1 MAAEQ
6 QQVAEFLASVSGE
19 LRRIELH
26 TKRRVSADLTGKY
39 RSAFRG
45 SGLLFS
51 DIREY
56 QPGDYVKNIHW
67 KVTARTGKVYVKS
80 YEEDR
85 QLSIMLAVDI
95 SRSTDFGA
103 NRSKHRK
110 AIEFAA
116 LVSLLA
122 SQNRDSF
129 GLCLFSDKVTSFTR
143 PSASRRQFQKLL
155 LELISEHELRP
166 ATDIGAALDYLV
178 EHQRKTSVIFVVSD
192 FLSPDFDESFRRLAI
207 RHDVIAVLVEDDI
220 DYELP
225 AAGIVEFEDAESGKR
240 YILDTSHPGSRA
252 IFEQQSKERAAKLR
266 AKLQVLGVDLMVLKD
281 NPLSPLSE
289 LMTRRQARFR

>member
-1 MAAEQ
+1 MANQ
-6 QQVAEFLASVSGE
+6 QQVSEFLASVSGE

-26 TKRRVSADLTGKY
+26 TKRRVTADLAGKY

-103 NRSKHRK
+103 TRSKHRK

-129 GLCLFSDKVTSFTR
+129 GLCLFSDQVTSFTR
-143 PSASRRQFQKLL
+143 PSASRRQFQRLL
-155 LELISEHELRP
+155 LELIGEHELRP
-166 ATDIGAALDYLV
+166 ATDVAAALDYLV
-178 EHQRKTSVIFVVSD
+178 EHQRKSSVIFVVSD

-220 DYELP
+220 DCELP
-225 AAGIVEFEDAESGKR
+225 VAGIVEFEDAESGER
-240 YILDTSHPGSRA
+240 YILDTSHSASREL
-252 IFEQQSKERAAKLR
+252 FEQQSKERTAKLKAKLR
-266 AKLQVLGVDLMVLKD
+266 ALGVDLMVLKD
-281 NPLSPLSE
+281 NPLTPLSE